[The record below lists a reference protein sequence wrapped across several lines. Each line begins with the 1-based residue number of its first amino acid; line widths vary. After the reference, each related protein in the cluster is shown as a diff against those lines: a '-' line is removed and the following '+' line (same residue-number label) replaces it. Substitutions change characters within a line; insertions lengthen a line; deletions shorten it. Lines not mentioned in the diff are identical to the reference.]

1 MLNKTMV
8 ILSASALALSAC
20 GQKTDPANTADTSMT
35 TNDAGTFDANSTTTA
50 DMNSTTSAGN
60 MTAPATGGQVFANT
74 AAASDAFEIATSKL
88 ALENSSSTAVK
99 KFANQMIAANTA
111 STDKLKATTAALT
124 PAITPDPKLN
134 AEQQATVDAL
144 KTKKG
149 ADFDTA
155 YIAGQQ
161 SGHQETLD
169 LLKAYGATGDVPALK
184 TFANGLAPTV
194 AAHLNMAKS
203 LKS

>member
-8 ILSASALALSAC
+8 ILSASALALAAC
-20 GQKTDPANTADTSMT
+20 GQKTDAAGTTDTT
-35 TNDAGTFDANSTTTA
+35 LATNDGAAFDAGNVGAA
-50 DMNSTTSAGN
+50 DAN

-88 ALENSSSTAVK
+88 ALDNSNSAAVK
-99 KFANQMIAANTA
+99 KYANQMIAAHTT
-111 STDKLKATTAALT
+111 STDKLKATTAGLT
-124 PAITPDPKLN
+124 PAITPDPALN

-144 KTKKG
+144 KAKKG

-155 YIAGQQ
+155 YIAAQQ
-161 SGHQETLD
+161 SGHQQTLD
-169 LLKAYGATGDVPALK
+169 ALKAYGATGDVPALK
-184 TFANGLAPTV
+184 TFASGLAPTV
-194 AAHLNMAKS
+194 AAHLNMAKG

>member
-1 MLNKTMV
+1 MLKKTMV
-8 ILSASALALSAC
+8 ILSASALALAAC
-20 GQKTDPANTADTSMT
+20 GQKTDTAGTTDTT
-35 TNDAGTFDANSTTTA
+35 LATNDGAAFDAGNVGAA
-50 DMNSTTSAGN
+50 DAN

-88 ALENSSSTAVK
+88 ALDNSNSAAVK
-99 KFANQMIAANTA
+99 KYANQMIAAHTT
-111 STDKLKATTAALT
+111 STDKLKATTAGLT
-124 PAITPDPKLN
+124 PAITPDPALN

-144 KTKKG
+144 KAKKG

-155 YIAGQQ
+155 YIAAQQ
-161 SGHQETLD
+161 SSHQQTLD
-169 LLKAYGATGDVPALK
+169 ALKAYGATGDVPALK

-194 AAHLNMAKS
+194 AAHLNMAKG

>member
-8 ILSASALALSAC
+8 ILSASALALAAC
-20 GQKTDPANTADTSMT
+20 GPKTETTNTTDTSMT
-35 TNDAGTFDANSTTTA
+35 TNDAGTFDANTTA
-50 DMNSTTSAGN
+50 MTDMNT
-60 MTAPATGGQVFANT
+60 TAPATGGQVFANT

-88 ALENSSSTAVK
+88 ALENSNSADVK
-99 KFANQMIAANTA
+99 KFANQMITAHTA
-111 STDKLKATTAALT
+111 STDKLKATTAGLNL
-124 PAITPDPKLN
+124 PITPDPKLN
-134 AEQQATVDAL
+134 AEQQTILDSL

-155 YIAGQQ
+155 YIAGQRT
-161 SGHQETLD
+161 GHQETLD
-169 LLKAYGATGDVPALK
+169 MLKAYAATGDVPALK
-184 TFANGLAPTV
+184 TLAQGLVPTV